1 MIEFR
6 KTEQIE
12 TVFRSLPVFVQ
23 QHSRMV
29 GQYAKLLVA
38 ALSQI
43 KYKPLLDALPAEVL
57 AHIDLLGKY
66 HDIGKAAIPDAVL
79 SSARPLAD
87 LEWKLMY
94 AHTLLGAYMILDRII
109 LPSQESSSELWE
121 IAAQCCQYHHERWDG
136 KGYPFGFSGESI
148 PLPARIIGIADAYDA
163 MTADR
168 PYHKGISE
176 AAALVEIQK
185 GAGTQFDP
193 LLAEVFVQAISKRTN
208 AVSL

>member
-29 GQYAKLLVA
+29 GQYAKLLID

-109 LPSQESSSELWE
+109 LPSQESSSELW
-121 IAAQCCQYHHERWDG
+121 
-136 KGYPFGFSGESI
+136 KL
-148 PLPARIIGIADAYDA
+148 PLNAVNIITNGGMA
-163 MTADR
+163 
-168 PYHKGISE
+168 KGI
-176 AAALVEIQK
+176 
-185 GAGTQFDP
+185 
-193 LLAEVFVQAISKRTN
+193 LLGFPENPFPCRPGS
-208 AVSL
+208 SG

>member
-1 MIEFR
+1 MIEPR

-12 TVFRSLPVFVQ
+12 TVFQSLPVFVQ

-29 GQYAKLLVA
+29 GKYAELLVDTI
-38 ALSQI
+38 SQI
-43 KYKPLLDALPAEVL
+43 KYKPFQDALPLEVFTH
-57 AHIDLLGKY
+57 ADILGKY

-79 SSARPLAD
+79 NSARPLAD

-94 AHTLLGAYMILDRII
+94 AHTLLGAYMIHDRIT
-109 LPSQESSSELWE
+109 LPPREPSSELWE
-121 IAAQCCQYHHERWDG
+121 IASQCCQYHHERWDG
-136 KGYPFGFSGESI
+136 KGYPLGFSGEST

-168 PYHKGISE
+168 PYHKGIPE
-176 AAALVEIQK
+176 AAALAEIQK
-185 GAGTQFDP
+185 GSGTQFDP
-193 LLAEVFVQAISKRTN
+193 VLAEIFIEAMSKRAN

>member
-29 GQYAKLLVA
+29 GQYAKLLID

-109 LPSQESSSELWE
+109 LSISSRTVGWQRVSFWVFRRIHSL
-121 IAAQCCQYHHERWDG
+121 AGPDHRD
-136 KGYPFGFSGESI
+136 SG
-148 PLPARIIGIADAYDA
+148 R
-163 MTADR
+163 
-168 PYHKGISE
+168 
-176 AAALVEIQK
+176 V
-185 GAGTQFDP
+185 
-193 LLAEVFVQAISKRTN
+193 
-208 AVSL
+208 

>member
-29 GQYAKLLVA
+29 GKYAELLVDTI
-38 ALSQI
+38 SQI
-43 KYKPLLDALPAEVL
+43 KYKPFLDVLPLEVFT
-57 AHIDLLGKY
+57 HVDILGKY
-66 HDIGKAAIPDAVL
+66 HDIGKAAIPNAVL

-94 AHTLLGAYMILDRII
+94 AHTLLGAYMILDRIV
-109 LPSQESSSELWE
+109 LPSQEPSSELWE
-121 IAAQCCQYHHERWDG
+121 IAAQCCQCHHERWDG
-136 KGYPFGFSGESI
+136 KGYPFGFSGEAI

-176 AAALVEIQK
+176 AAALAEIQK

-193 LLAEVFVQAISKRTN
+193 VLAEIFVEAMSKRAN